1 MSTLLSKL
9 FQSRKI
15 ILEMLE
21 LRDYNVESYN
31 NFTINEIDLMI
42 KNSSKKLEATNNTL
56 DIIVNHKTNDSKIIV
71 KYILFTKIRPNNL
84 KGFIDEIIEELEP
97 NINDTIIFIS
107 KDKLNNIES
116 FDTIFNCYNNVFL
129 QIFELH
135 KLLINISKHILV
147 PQLKILNKTET
158 SDILKKYNT
167 NDLNNFH
174 VIKLSD
180 PQAKFY
186 GVRKHDLCEITR
198 PSETSGVYKS
208 YRYCL

>member
-1 MSTLLSKL
+1 MSTLLTKL
-9 FQSRKI
+9 YQSRKI

-21 LRDYNVESYN
+21 LRDYDVKSYN

-56 DIIVNHKTNDSKIIV
+56 DIIVNHKTNDSKIFV

-84 KGFIDEIIEELEP
+84 KVLIDEMIEELEP

-116 FDTIFNCYNNVFL
+116 FDTIFNCYDNVFL
-129 QIFELH
+129 QIFELY
-135 KLLINISKHILV
+135 KLLINISKHVLV
-147 PQLKILNKTET
+147 PQLKILNKDET
-158 SDILKKYNT
+158 SLVLKKYNT
-167 NDLNNFH
+167 NNLNNFH

-186 GVRKHDLCEITR
+186 GVRKYDLCEITR

>member
-1 MSTLLSKL
+1 MSTLLNKL
-9 FQSRKI
+9 YQSRKI

-21 LRDYNVESYN
+21 LRGYTIEQYT
-31 NFTINEIDLMI
+31 NFTINEIDLMT
-42 KNSSKKLEATNNTL
+42 KNASKKLEATNNTL

-84 KGFIDEIIEELEP
+84 KVLIDEMIEEINP
-97 NINDTIIFIS
+97 NTSDTIIFIS
-107 KDKLNNIES
+107 KDKLNNIEA
-116 FDTIFNCYNNVFL
+116 FDTIFNSYNSLFL

-135 KLLINISKHILV
+135 KLLINISKHVLV
-147 PQLKILNKTET
+147 PQLKILNKDET
-158 SDILKKYNT
+158 SLVLKKYNT

-174 VIKLSD
+174 IIKLSD

-186 GVRKHDLCEITR
+186 GVRKYDLCEITR
-198 PSETSGVYKS
+198 PSETSGVYNS